1 MGRTLLI
8 LMAGF
13 AASFGMLSLS
23 KNQRFI
29 DSSSRLVDHFARYT
43 SKNAATSGAYL
54 ALNQLYLNPAWRA
67 GYSDLMLGG
76 NVINVAIDDV
86 NDDAALGPYRVR
98 IRASGGNLD
107 TTSQAEVTVFD
118 RGFDRFAVW
127 AKDTV
132 ISVTAKDSLATVNQN
147 LIIQN
152 APFMPRIDDDELID
166 RATSQLHLYPGNLTP
181 SSGYPNGSF
190 YYFGTTP
197 NVTIVQGDLRVA
209 TGRTIW
215 GIFCVG
221 GNVILE
227 GGATINGVVYLP
239 QTSSRVVYAS
249 GNATES
255 LIKGGVVAWGGLDG
269 SGGNVAVQHFPS
281 YYRQFVSRYASTNP
295 PMRVISWK

>member
-43 SKNAATSGAYL
+43 SRNAATSGAYM

-76 NVINVAIDDV
+76 NVINVAIDDES
-86 NDDAALGPYRVR
+86 DDASLGPYRVR
-98 IRASGGNLD
+98 IRASGGNAD
-107 TTSQAEVTVFD
+107 TTSTAVVTIFD

-132 ISVTAKDSLATVNQN
+132 ISITAKDSLGTLNQN

-152 APFMPRIDDDELID
+152 APFMPRIDDDELIN
-166 RATSQLHLYPGNLTP
+166 RATLQSHLYPGNLTP

-190 YYFGTTP
+190 YYSGTTP
-197 NVTIVQGDLRVA
+197 NVTVVKGNLKVES
-209 TGRTIW
+209 GRTIW
-215 GIFCVG
+215 GIYSVDG
-221 GNVILE
+221 DVILG
-227 GGATINGVVYLP
+227 GGAKINGVVYLP
-239 QTSSRVVYAS
+239 QASSRVYHQGS
-249 GNATES
+249 NTTQD
-255 LIKGGVVAWGGLDG
+255 LIKGGVVTWGRVDG

-281 YYRQFVSRYASTNP
+281 YYRQFVSRFASANP